1 MFVDFDKEGWEWY
14 CPDSWLLYCTLTL
27 TKEDDEDIFFK
38 ASDLIL
44 REFEKI
50 SGKFVSIG
58 LVKITFPVD
67 EIFTVELST
76 TKKNSQL
83 CNFGAQR
90 NNENPGRGF

>member
-1 MFVDFDKEGWEWY
+1 M
-14 CPDSWLLYCTLTL
+14 PYCTLAL

-50 SGKFVSIG
+50 SWKFVSIV

-76 TKKNSQL
+76 TKKK
-83 CNFGAQR
+83 
-90 NNENPGRGF
+90 

>member
-1 MFVDFDKEGWEWY
+1 MNVCMILIQKDGNGIARIVG
-14 CPDSWLLYCTLTL
+14 CHICTLTL

-76 TKKNSQL
+76 TKKK
-83 CNFGAQR
+83 
-90 NNENPGRGF
+90 

>member
-1 MFVDFDKEGWEWY
+1 MHECLYDFDIEGWEWY
-14 CPDSWLLYCTLTL
+14 CPDSWMPYCTLAL

-58 LVKITFPVD
+58 LLKITFPVD

-76 TKKNSQL
+76 TKKK
-83 CNFGAQR
+83 
-90 NNENPGRGF
+90 

>member
-1 MFVDFDKEGWEWY
+1 MEWY
-14 CPDSWLLYCTLTL
+14 CPDSWLPYCTLAL

-67 EIFTVELST
+67 EIFTVELRA
-76 TKKNSQL
+76 TKKK
-83 CNFGAQR
+83 
-90 NNENPGRGF
+90 

>member
-1 MFVDFDKEGWEWY
+1 MYWFQRELHECLYDFDIEGWKWY
-14 CPDSWLLYCTLTL
+14 CPDSWMPYCTLAL

-67 EIFTVELST
+67 EIFTVELSA
-76 TKKNSQL
+76 TKKK
-83 CNFGAQR
+83 
-90 NNENPGRGF
+90 

>member
-1 MFVDFDKEGWEWY
+1 MYDFDIEGWEWY
-14 CPDSWLLYCTLTL
+14 WPDSWMPYCTLAL

-58 LVKITFPVD
+58 LLKITFPVD
-67 EIFTVELST
+67 EIFTVELRA
-76 TKKNSQL
+76 TKKK
-83 CNFGAQR
+83 
-90 NNENPGRGF
+90 

>member
-1 MFVDFDKEGWEWY
+1 M
-14 CPDSWLLYCTLTL
+14 PYCTLAL

-50 SGKFVSIG
+50 SGMFVSM

-67 EIFTVELST
+67 EIFTVELRA
-76 TKKNSQL
+76 TKKK
-83 CNFGAQR
+83 
-90 NNENPGRGF
+90 

>member
-1 MFVDFDKEGWEWY
+1 M
-14 CPDSWLLYCTLTL
+14 PYCTLAL

-58 LVKITFPVD
+58 LLKITFPVD
-67 EIFTVELST
+67 EIFTVELRA
-76 TKKNSQL
+76 TKKK
-83 CNFGAQR
+83 
-90 NNENPGRGF
+90 